1 MEGLAAALWK
11 ARGDGSMV
19 AREIVKTPLST
30 DEAYAIQMAQIELAE
45 SALVGWKLGATT
57 APALELL
64 GVAEPFIGP
73 IFDDQRFESGQDVL
87 LKAAHG
93 PGLETEI
100 TAILFA
106 DLPARG
112 EDYSRAEI
120 EAAIGAV
127 CPSFEIVCF
136 RFTGGLADAGTLA
149 IADGGAHGVMI
160 LGEPVD
166 DWRRFD
172 LSDHALS
179 LRVNDDP
186 VMESS
191 NKVLLW
197 DDTVDAVAWLANHPA
212 LGARGLR
219 AGEVVMTGTC
229 TGMIAVGAGDRAEA
243 DFGELGKI
251 SARFS

>member
-1 MEGLAAALWK
+1 MEGLAEALWS
-11 ARGDGSMV
+11 ARADGSMV
-19 AREIVKTPLST
+19 SREIVKTPLSA
-30 DEAYAIQMAQIELAE
+30 DDAYAIQMAQIDLAE

-64 GVAEPFIGP
+64 GVTEPFIGP
-73 IFDDQRFESGQDVL
+73 IFDDQRFESGQDVP

-100 TAILFA
+100 TATLFA
-106 DLPARG
+106 DLPTRG
-112 EDYSRAEI
+112 EEYTRAEI
-120 EAAIGAV
+120 EAAIGSV
-127 CPSFEIVCF
+127 CPSFEIVSF
-136 RFTGGLADAGTLA
+136 GFTGGPAGAGTLA
-149 IADGGAHGVMI
+149 IADGGAHGAMV

-186 VMESS
+186 AMETST
-191 NKVLLW
+191 KVLLW
-197 DDTVDAVAWLANHPA
+197 EDTVDAVAWLANHPA
-212 LGARGLR
+212 LGGRGLF
-219 AGEVVMTGTC
+219 AGDVVMTGTC
-229 TGMIAVGAGDRAEA
+229 TGMIPVSAGDRAEA